1 MIFASFFPYTPGTNV
16 SRTLSHVFFNPWS
29 PMKAQPVSRSPVLPV
44 PPPILFPVSPW
55 VYVSLLPTSK
65 PHWLVLGKTYPWSMW
80 ALGWGWQNGGMKTV
94 LIFFWSG
101 SQKEK
106 YKTLLWGLRKK
117 FLKWLYREFGYLRE
131 LFLIKREILLIK
143 GNQAHIV

>member
-65 PHWLVLGKTYPWSMW
+65 PHWLVLGKTYPWSMC
-80 ALGWGWQNGGMKTV
+80 LGTGV
-94 LIFFWSG
+94 
-101 SQKEK
+101 
-106 YKTLLWGLRKK
+106 GLT
-117 FLKWLYREFGYLRE
+117 KWWHENCSYF
-131 LFLIKREILLIK
+131 LLIRK
-143 GNQAHIV
+143 PKRKIQNTSLGIEKKVSKVTLS